1 MKMRR
6 FCLLLALML
15 CAALAVTVAAASEP
29 QLYCVTD
36 MAGLL
41 TPDEDLELEEMA
53 QQLGEQYDVGVYI
66 VTVDDFRDTGESS
79 VYKATYTIY
88 HEFTMGL
95 GPNRDGIMLLLSM
108 AERDYAMFVYGKEAE
123 YAFNGYGQEQLEE
136 VFLDDF
142 ADDDWYGGFQDYLD
156 ECGDYLQKAESGHPV
171 RASATKYI
179 VISIALALIIALIVC
194 GVLTGK
200 MKSAVK
206 QATADAYVAGGLNL
220 TQNTDFFTHRTQ
232 TRTKIER
239 GDSSSSSSSESGGG
253 GSGRSGKF

>member
-6 FCLLLALML
+6 FCLLLTLML
-15 CAALAVTVAAASEP
+15 CAALAVTAAAASEP

-142 ADDDWYGGFQDYLD
+142 ADDDW
-156 ECGDYLQKAESGHPV
+156 GDYLQKAESGHPV

-179 VISIALALIIALIVC
+179 VISVALALLIALIVC

-206 QATADAYVAGGLNL
+206 QATADTYVTGGLNL
-220 TQNTDFFTHRTQ
+220 TQSTDFFTHRTQ